1 MDQWISSYCVS
12 APRASRADEEGEEG
26 EVEEETV
33 APLTTEEKLE
43 ELNQQLREGSIG
55 PHQVPCQKP
64 KPPTRGYMVWP
75 DSFRPPVRSS
85 TKSSTSSTLCFKA
98 SIQSHGGACVRNRL
112 ENCRP

>member
-55 PHQVPCQKP
+55 PHQFDQEFHKLNALLQGFNPESRRSLRSQQTREL
-64 KPPTRGYMVWP
+64 PPLSKSNTRELPEQDG
-75 DSFRPPVRSS
+75 D
-85 TKSSTSSTLCFKA
+85 A
-98 SIQSHGGACVRNRL
+98 
-112 ENCRP
+112 